1 MALKYSFFSATF
13 IGILAFLFAGG
24 IIRLFTSD
32 PLVTSYT
39 RSYMW
44 TVVLSYGFLAAIMV
58 EASAFQA
65 KGKSWPG
72 FWIFFIKF
80 IVISIPL
87 SYVLTNLFH
96 LPITSIWV
104 AIAAG
109 NIVASMIG
117 YFWAV
122 KTMDKTTINDVPVHV
137 AKI

>member
-1 MALKYSFFSATF
+1 MR
-13 IGILAFLFAGG
+13 I
-24 IIRLFTSD
+24 
-32 PLVTSYT
+32 
-39 RSYMW
+39 
-44 TVVLSYGFLAAIMV
+44 VVLSYGFLVAIMV

-122 KTMDKTTINDVPVHV
+122 PVHV